1 MTEQAGTGAAK
12 ELEPKEFNLNAGRQV
27 LLVEDD
33 LPLSKFLTQRLE
45 AESLAVQVA
54 HDGESALDWVS
65 KSKYDLLILD
75 LGLPKLDG
83 ISLLKQLRPKY
94 PKLPVLV
101 LTARSKVQE
110 KVVSLDAGADDY
122 LIKPFSPLEL
132 MARVRALLRRNSGV
146 TPTSSQIA
154 DLTLD
159 RQQWKVERNGRR
171 IELTSREF
179 GVLEFLMRNAR
190 QPVSRAAILE
200 EVWNV
205 PYDPSSN
212 VVDVYVKYVRDKV
225 DLEGEKKLIR
235 TIRGVGY
242 MLSDE

>member
-1 MTEQAGTGAAK
+1 MGLGTGS
-12 ELEPKEFNLNAGRQV
+12 EVETKEFNLNAGRQV

-45 AESLAVQVA
+45 AEALAVEVV
-54 HDGESALDWVS
+54 HDGETALDSVGRT
-65 KSKYDLLILD
+65 KYDLVILD
-75 LGLPKLDG
+75 LGLPKIDG
-83 ISLLKQLRPKY
+83 ISLLKQLRPKH

-122 LIKPFSPLEL
+122 LVKPFSPLEL

-146 TPTSSQIA
+146 TQPTSQIG

-235 TIRGVGY
+235 TIRSVGY